1 MYGLK
6 KNRKGKVLKKGFKWA
21 KGRKGVAVKAKGPKR
36 KAPKRKAPRRRR
48 R

>member
-6 KNRKGKVLKKGFKWA
+6 KNRKGKVLKKGFKF
-21 KGRKGVAVKAKGPKR
+21 RKGGKVVKAKGPKR